1 MSAANFTDRHP
12 DQQSF
17 GGLMSRFIVP
27 VLALGL
33 LVAACERP
41 QQNQMPPA
49 NVGFITIAEQP
60 VPLSVELP
68 GRTSPFAVSE
78 IRPQISGIVQKR
90 LFVEGSTV
98 KRDQP
103 LYQIDPAPYRAT
115 YDSTLATLAS
125 TKVKAERYTRLLS
138 QNAIAPQDADDARA
152 AYLQAK
158 ANADSAR
165 INLNYTRIVA
175 PITGRIGASAVTE
188 GALVT
193 AQQATALTTVS
204 TLDPIYVDVDQS
216 SAELVALRRAVQA
229 GTVNSGG
236 PLTAEV
242 TLKLDDGSTYPLKGK
257 LQMTDVTVDPSTG
270 AVQLRAIFPNPEGL
284 LLPGLYVRATV
295 NQGVDPRGILVPQN
309 AIGHNQKGEPTAL
322 VVDAKNI
329 ARLRLLKTGRTV
341 GSDWQVL
348 EGLKPGDRL
357 ITEGLAK
364 AVPDMPVS
372 PQPVSPAPTRQAAR

>member
-1 MSAANFTDRHP
+1 
-12 DQQSF
+12 
-17 GGLMSRFIVP
+17 MSRFVVP
-27 VLALGL
+27 VLALSL
-33 LVAACERP
+33 VLVACNRQP
-41 QQNQMPPA
+41 QFKMPPA

-60 VPLSVELP
+60 VALNVELP

-78 IRPQISGIVQKR
+78 VRPQISGIVQKR
-90 LFVEGSTV
+90 LFVEGATV
-98 KRDQP
+98 KRGQP

-125 TKVKAERYTRLLS
+125 TKAKAERYARLLS

-165 INLNYTRIVA
+165 INLNYTRITA
-175 PITGRIGASAVTE
+175 PISGRIGASAVTE

-193 AQQATALTTVS
+193 ALQATALTSIS

-229 GTVNSGG
+229 GNVNSGG

-257 LQMTDVTVDPSTG
+257 LQMTDVTVDPATG
-270 AVQLRAIFPNPEGL
+270 AVQLRAIFPNPDTL
-284 LLPGLYVRATV
+284 LLPGLYVRATI
-295 NQGVDPRGILVPQN
+295 NQGVDPHGILVPQS
-309 AIGHNQKGEPTAL
+309 AISHNQKGEPTAL
-322 VVDAKNI
+322 VVDGKNI
-329 ARLRLLKTGRTV
+329 ARLRVLKTGRAI
-341 GSDWQVL
+341 GNDWQVL
-348 EGLKPGDRL
+348 EGLKAGDRL

-364 AVPDMPVS
+364 ALPDMPVN
-372 PQPVSPAPTRQAAR
+372 PQPAGPAQNPQAVR